1 MDACMALIPAGTT
14 TSSSAFT
21 ATASRHVPVLCGKIT
36 RAPFD
41 RPFTSAA
48 TSTTIPAPSNPGVA
62 GSSARTGYF
71 PSIWFKS
78 AGLIGAARIFTIT
91 SPAAGVG
98 HGRDSTRNTS
108 AGFPCVS
115 YTAAFIVFM
124 MSSSQHPHASA
135 NNPQTH
141 RSPGGLSSSAWQTA
155 TRVALFGMVVN
166 SIFAIAKILGGFFG
180 HAYVLIADGIES
192 GLDVAGSFVIWSGLK
207 VAARPPDASHPYG
220 HGKAEPIAAMI
231 VAVGVVAAAVGLAI
245 QSVREIFLPH
255 HAPAPYTLVIL
266 VVVIMIKETLFRYV
280 NRIGRDIDSTAV
292 QTDAWHHR
300 SDALTSAAAFIGIS
314 VALIGGRRWQSAD
327 DWAAIFA
334 CAVIATN
341 GIRLL
346 RPAFYEIMDTAP
358 RKIVKSVCSVA
369 SSVPGVID
377 VENCRARKMGLD
389 FYVDLH
395 VGVDGN
401 ISVHEGHEIAHRVKA
416 AIQQSNSRVADVLV
430 HIEPAQP

>member
-1 MDACMALIPAGTT
+1 MT
-14 TSSSAFT
+14 
-21 ATASRHVPVLCGKIT
+21 
-36 RAPFD
+36 
-41 RPFTSAA
+41 
-48 TSTTIPAPSNPGVA
+48 
-62 GSSARTGYF
+62 
-71 PSIWFKS
+71 
-78 AGLIGAARIFTIT
+78 
-91 SPAAGVG
+91 
-98 HGRDSTRNTS
+98 
-108 AGFPCVS
+108 
-115 YTAAFIVFM
+115 
-124 MSSSQHPHASA
+124 
-135 NNPQTH
+135 
-141 RSPGGLSSSAWQTA
+141 SSAWQTGA
-155 TRVALFGMVVN
+155 RMALFGMIVN

-266 VVVIMIKETLFRYV
+266 VVVIVIKETLFRYV